1 MAIHSF
7 YVIAWDSGQPLYHR
21 TWVEVT
27 ENPTLL
33 SGLLASV
40 ELLALKITAQHVDMV
55 TMRNSRFFFK
65 VDDENGLLLVFITDI
80 VDDPTRFGDYLDMLH
95 NRFLENFSDITS
107 HVPVYQRD
115 PRRARVFDELVDSL
129 ISHWETGEATLRTA
143 KVMDLLDV
151 FTQFYNVTL
160 QKVLTDRAREMH
172 FTDIQ
177 HILSTHLKSDPAL
190 RPVTIDKHGVISF
203 DEVNPERI
211 RLLGLVDTLSMI
223 LKELVAIARRTRR
236 RQSYETLFFEYYAPL
251 IKSEQER
258 IEEYELQKKLVMEL
272 L

>member
-7 YVIAWDSGQPLYHR
+7 YVIAWDSGRPLYHR

-40 ELLALKITAQHVDMV
+40 ELLALKITSQSVDMV

-65 VDDENGLLLVFITDI
+65 VDEENGILLVFITDL
-80 VDDPTRFGDYLDMLH
+80 VDDPSRFGDYLDMLH

-129 ISHWETGEATLRTA
+129 ISHWETGEATLRMA

-160 QKVLTDRAREMH
+160 QKIITAQSRDMY

-177 HILSTHLKSDPAL
+177 HILSTHLKADPAL
-190 RPVTIDKHGVISF
+190 RPVTFDKHGVISF
-203 DEVNPERI
+203 DQVDPERVKF
-211 RLLGLVDTLSMI
+211 LELTDTLSMI

-236 RQSYETLFFEYYAPL
+236 RESYETLFFEYYAPL

-258 IEEYELQKKLVMEL
+258 IEEYELQHKLVMEL

>member
-40 ELLALKITAQHVDMV
+40 ELLALKITSQNVDMV

-65 VDDENGLLLVFITDI
+65 VDEENGILLVFITDI

-95 NRFLENFSDITS
+95 ERFLENFSDVTS
-107 HVPVYQRD
+107 HVPVFQRD
-115 PRRARVFDELVDSL
+115 PRRARVFDELVDTL
-129 ISHWETGEATLRTA
+129 ISHWETGEASLRVA
-143 KVMDLLDV
+143 KIMDLLDV

-160 QKVLTDRAREMH
+160 QKIITDRAREMH

-177 HILSTHLKSDPAL
+177 RILSTHLKVDPAL
-190 RPVTIDKHGVISF
+190 RPVTMDKHGVISF
-203 DEVNPERI
+203 DQVNPDRVKI
-211 RLLGLVDTLSMI
+211 QGLVDILSII
-223 LKELVAIARRTRR
+223 LKELVAIARRARR
-236 RQSYETLFFEYYAPL
+236 RQSYEALFFQHYAPL